1 MKICRPVICAPLL
14 LLLAGCITVGP
25 DFKPPG
31 VAVPENFSSG
41 GVSWSKALVG
51 KPAGTGD
58 WWRVYRDSTLNGLVA
73 DALRQNQSLEASA
86 GRLREARALSRVA
99 RSRAFPAV
107 DLTGGWDR
115 SKSRPPM
122 TTGASAQIQSTSDL
136 GLNFAYELDLWGKV
150 RRQSESAGA
159 SEAAAAL
166 TYDAAALSLA
176 GETASNY
183 FTLRS
188 IDAERAILRSTLD
201 LRAEALQLL
210 TRQRDAGAIGDL
222 DVFRAETEMANAR
235 ADLVA
240 LEQNRGE
247 LLAAIALLTGRPATG
262 FQIAATTELP
272 APPNIPADLPSAVV
286 QRRPDIAS
294 ALMRIAAANADIG
307 VAQAAFYPSITLG
320 ASAGYSSNGGAL
332 VSANNQVWSLGPNLK
347 LPITGAGLLL
357 AQRDAAIARQQTAA
371 AEYRQTV
378 LTAFR
383 EVESALVGVAVLGR
397 LEAARNQAADAS
409 NRTFNLSLERYK
421 AGLVNFLEVVDAD
434 RVRLE
439 ARRQASRTRGER
451 LAASVSL
458 ARALGGPWR

>member
-1 MKICRPVICAPLL
+1 MKVCRPVISVPLL
-14 LLLAGCITVGP
+14 ILLGGCVTVGP
-25 DFKPPG
+25 NFKQPG
-31 VAVPENFSSG
+31 VAVPESFSSG
-41 GVSWSKALVG
+41 GVSWSKAVIE
-51 KPAGTGD
+51 KPVGTGE
-58 WWRVYRDSTLNGLVA
+58 WWRAYKDATLNGLIG

-86 GRLREARALSRVA
+86 GRLREAQALSRVA

-107 DLTGGWDR
+107 DLNGGWDR
-115 SKSRPPM
+115 SKSRPPV
-122 TTGASAQIQSTSDL
+122 GSGGSAQIRSTTDL
-136 GLNFAYELDLWGKV
+136 GLTFSYELDLWGKV
-150 RRQSESAGA
+150 RRQNESALAG
-159 SEAAAAL
+159 EAAAAL
-166 TYDAAALSLA
+166 SYDAAALSLS
-176 GETASNY
+176 GETATNY
-183 FTLRS
+183 FALRS
-188 IDAERAILRSTLD
+188 IDAERAILRSTME
-201 LRAEALQLL
+201 LRNEALQLL

-235 ADLVA
+235 GDLIA

-262 FQIAATTELP
+262 FQIAAADEIP
-272 APPNIPADLPSAVV
+272 APPNIPADQPSAVV

-294 ALMRIAAANADIG
+294 ALMRVVAANADIG

-320 ASAGYSSNGGAL
+320 ATGGYNSAGGAL
-332 VSANNQVWSLGPNLK
+332 LSADNQVWSLGPSLR
-347 LPITGAGLLL
+347 LPITGAGLLR

-371 AEYRQTV
+371 AQYRQTV
-378 LTAFR
+378 LTAFQ

-409 NRTFNLSLERYK
+409 NRTFNLSVDRYK
-421 AGLVNFLEVVDAD
+421 AGLVSFLEVVDAD

-451 LAASVSL
+451 LASSVAL

>member
-1 MKICRPVICAPLL
+1 M
-14 LLLAGCITVGP
+14 TVGP
-25 DFKPPG
+25 AFKQPG
-31 VAVPENFSSG
+31 VAVPEKFSSG
-41 GVSWSKALVG
+41 GVSWSKAVIER
-51 KPAGTGD
+51 PAGTGE
-58 WWRVYRDSTLNGLVA
+58 WWRAFRDPVLNRLVA
-73 DALRQNQSLEASA
+73 DAVGQNQSLEASA

-107 DLTGGWDR
+107 NLNGGWDR

-122 TTGASAQIQSTSDL
+122 DAGSAQIHSTSDL
-136 GLNFAYELDLWGKV
+136 GLTFSYELDLWGKV
-150 RRQSESAGA
+150 RRQKESAQA

-166 TYDAAALSLA
+166 SYDAAALTLS
-176 GETASNY
+176 GETATNY
-183 FTLRS
+183 FALRS
-188 IDAERAILRSTLD
+188 IDAERAILRTTLD
-201 LRAEALQLL
+201 LRNEALQLL

-235 ADLVA
+235 GDLIA

-262 FQIAATTELP
+262 FQIAAVDELP
-272 APPNIPADLPSAVV
+272 APPNIPVDLPSSVV

-294 ALMRIAAANADIG
+294 ALMQVVAANADIG

-320 ASAGYSSNGGAL
+320 ATGGFNSAGGAL
-332 VSANNQVWSLGPNLK
+332 ISANNRVWSLGPSLT
-347 LPITGAGLLL
+347 LPITGAGLLR
-357 AQRDAAIARQQTAA
+357 AQRDAAIARQEIAA
-371 AEYRQTV
+371 AQYRQTV
-378 LTAFR
+378 LTAFQ
-383 EVESALVGVAVLGR
+383 EVESALVGVSVLRR
-397 LEAARNQAADAS
+397 LEAARNEAADAS
-409 NRTFNLSLERYK
+409 NRTFNLSLDRYK

>member
-1 MKICRPVICAPLL
+1 MKICHPVFSAPMLL
-14 LLLAGCITVGP
+14 LLGGCMTVGP
-25 DFKPPG
+25 DFKRPA
-31 VAVPENFSSG
+31 VAVPEKFSSG
-41 GVSWSKALVG
+41 GVSWSKAVIE
-51 KPAGTGD
+51 KPAGTGE
-58 WWRVYRDSTLNGLVA
+58 WWRVYRDPVLNGLVA
-73 DALRQNQSLEASA
+73 DAVRQNQSLEASA
-86 GRLREARALSRVA
+86 GRLREAQALSRVA

-107 DLTGGWDR
+107 DLNGGWDR
-115 SKSRPPM
+115 SKSRPPV
-122 TTGASAQIQSTSDL
+122 GDGGSAQIRSTSEL
-136 GLNFAYELDLWGKV
+136 GLTFSYELDLWGKV
-150 RRQSESAGA
+150 RRQKESAQA

-166 TYDAAALSLA
+166 SYDAAALSLS

-183 FTLRS
+183 FALRS

-201 LRAEALQLL
+201 LRNEALQLL

-235 ADLVA
+235 GDLIA

-262 FQIAATTELP
+262 FQIAAVDEL
-272 APPNIPADLPSAVV
+272 ASPPNIPVDLPSAVV

-294 ALMRIAAANADIG
+294 ALMDVVAANAAIG

-320 ASAGYSSNGGAL
+320 ATGGFNSAGGAL
-332 VSANNQVWSLGPNLK
+332 LSANNRVWSLGPSLT
-347 LPITGAGLLL
+347 LPITGAGLLR
-357 AQRDAAIARQQTAA
+357 AQRDAAIARQETAA
-371 AEYRQTV
+371 AQYRQTV

-383 EVESALVGVAVLGR
+383 EVESALVGVSVLGR
-397 LEAARNQAADAS
+397 LETARNEAANAS
-409 NRTFNLSLERYK
+409 NRTFNLSLDRYK